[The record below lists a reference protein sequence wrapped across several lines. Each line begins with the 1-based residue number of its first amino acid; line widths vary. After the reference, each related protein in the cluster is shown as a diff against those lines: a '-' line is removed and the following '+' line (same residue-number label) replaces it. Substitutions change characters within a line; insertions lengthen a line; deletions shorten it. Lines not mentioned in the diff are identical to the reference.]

1 MLLNQIALN
10 TMTGIVGSVV
20 TFAFGGWSQ
29 LLTFF
34 LLAITVDYI
43 TGVAA
48 SLREGQGLNS
58 NTGFWGIARKV
69 FMLFIIMLGHQ
80 MDLLLETDI
89 IMSGAIYFYLANEL
103 ISITENYGRLGLPL
117 PQKIRDMIQILKQKD
132 K

>member
-1 MLLNQIALN
+1 LNQIALN
-10 TMTGIVGSVV
+10 TITGIVGSVV

-34 LLAITVDYI
+34 LVAITVDYI

-80 MDLLLETDI
+80 MDLLLETDM

>member
-1 MLLNQIALN
+1 MNQIALN
-10 TMTGIVGSVV
+10 TITGIVGSVV

-34 LLAITVDYI
+34 LVAITVDYI

-80 MDLLLETDI
+80 MDLLLETEI

>member
-1 MLLNQIALN
+1 MNQIALN
-10 TMTGIVGSVV
+10 TITGIVGSVV

-34 LLAITVDYI
+34 LVAITVDYI

-80 MDLLLETDI
+80 MDLLLETDM

>member
-1 MLLNQIALN
+1 MNQIALN
-10 TMTGIVGSVV
+10 TITGIVGSVV

-34 LLAITVDYI
+34 LVAITVDYI